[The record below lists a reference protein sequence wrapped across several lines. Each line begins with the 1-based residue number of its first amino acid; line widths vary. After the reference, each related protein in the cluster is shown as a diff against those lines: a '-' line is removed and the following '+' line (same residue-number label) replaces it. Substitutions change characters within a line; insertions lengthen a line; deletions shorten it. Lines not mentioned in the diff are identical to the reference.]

1 LAAVDLIM
9 DDKEEVPLKLPET
22 LRRLGSAILAILQN
36 RIELLVVELHQ
47 DRIRLVETLLLV
59 VAVVALGLFT
69 LSLAAAA
76 VIILV
81 WARFGVIGLF
91 IVSVAGLIATLV
103 VGWRLNLRLKNWP
116 LLPGTLEQLKK
127 DRECL
132 ENK

>member
-1 LAAVDLIM
+1 M

-36 RIELLVVELHQ
+36 RFELLVVELHQ

-69 LSLAAAA
+69 LILAAAA
-76 VIILV
+76 VIFLIWNEFHV
-81 WARFGVIGLF
+81 MGLF
-91 IVSVAGLIATLV
+91 IVSAVGLVATLV
-103 VGWRLNLRLKNWP
+103 VGWRLNLRLKNWQ

>member
-1 LAAVDLIM
+1 M